1 MRHTLGGAALH
12 DVHPCVADDVP
23 AVLLNDK
30 APPHGF
36 CRPCGGVA
44 YSLNSVEALSSFT
57 VTGIAG
63 SAMRFSIKRAASR
76 PMRWVGCLTR

>member
-12 DVHPCVADDVP
+12 DVHPCAADDVP

-36 CRPCGGVA
+36 CRPCGGAA
-44 YSLNSVEALSSFT
+44 YSLYSAEALRET
-57 VTGIAG
+57 PHN
-63 SAMRFSIKRAASR
+63 SR
-76 PMRWVGCLTR
+76 LTA